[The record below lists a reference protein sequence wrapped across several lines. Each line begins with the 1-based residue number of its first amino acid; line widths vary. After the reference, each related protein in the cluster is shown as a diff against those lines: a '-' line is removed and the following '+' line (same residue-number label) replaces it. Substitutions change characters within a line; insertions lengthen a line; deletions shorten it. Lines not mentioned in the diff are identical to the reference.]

1 MLFNKTRQYNIQIF
15 ITNRVKKEE
24 HYLIKQDKFS
34 KLNRVKKDSD
44 LIRQYNIQIFNKI
57 IISSI
62 EQNLKATETNK

>member
-1 MLFNKTRQYNIQIF
+1 M
-15 ITNRVKKEE
+15 
-24 HYLIKQDKFS
+24 KQDKFS